1 MEVSRAIADLEEVRT
16 RLAAVQRFRG
26 LSGGAAFASGFAAIA
41 SRSDPS
47 RQRAASDDARP
58 TTPRYVTIWIACL
71 ACSLAVNY
79 GAIVLWLVRHWSVR
93 SRVELKTVGMTIL
106 PSIVAGG
113 LFTAAFV
120 ARGELG
126 LLPGM
131 WCLCYALGLIASRAM
146 APAGNRPG
154 CRASSPPAEPRCLFA
169 PGSNALAWWAMPIT
183 FGLGQIVIGVLVVA
197 RRRGGGAMNGGD
209 APFAYARLERIFH
222 ERGRLAVCTCLVA
235 NPHGMRFTELQDAC
249 APDGR
254 ESQPPP
260 ARAGRSRRR
269 RDGARHRTRAP
280 RDDRAHHRRRTAAFP
295 RLHRRIGVGRARRAP
310 TLG

>member
-26 LSGGAAFASGFAAIA
+26 LSGGAAFASGLAAIA
-41 SRSDPS
+41 SGLI
-47 RQRAASDDARP
+47 QAAGVPRPLTADDDAR
-58 TTPRYVTIWIACL
+58 YVIIWIACL

-120 ARGELG
+120 ARGEVG

-146 APAGNRPG
+146 APPPSMNGPLSPRPQNPS
-154 CRASSPPAEPRCLFA
+154 ASSHT
-169 PGSNALAWWAMPIT
+169 M
-183 FGLGQIVIGVLVVA
+183 A
-197 RRRGGGAMNGGD
+197 R
-209 APFAYARLERIFH
+209 
-222 ERGRLAVCTCLVA
+222 
-235 NPHGMRFTELQDAC
+235 TEK
-249 APDGR
+249 P
-254 ESQPPP
+254 S
-260 ARAGRSRRR
+260 
-269 RDGARHRTRAP
+269 
-280 RDDRAHHRRRTAAFP
+280 
-295 RLHRRIGVGRARRAP
+295 
-310 TLG
+310 